1 MFLACLATVLLT
13 LTEGL
18 SSFHFLNNHVGNQS
32 WPYYRMTMSR
42 FIKVQIVDEWMGGA

>member
-1 MFLACLATVLLT
+1 MTGSLLACLATVLLT
-13 LTEGL
+13 LTE
-18 SSFHFLNNHVGNQS
+18 LNNYVGNQS